1 MDDAAQYVWQP
12 GPDYL
17 GNSPIRR
24 VMTRMQVSSLEE
36 LHQVSVAEPERYWTA
51 TMAELDIRWSRPYQK
66 FADFQDGP
74 QWPSWFV
81 GGQLNIVDSAVGKWS
96 ATRPDADAVI
106 WHDEQGK
113 TARSTFAELGA
124 RVREAAAA
132 LRAIGI
138 TAGDRVGIFAPMCV
152 ETAVGFLA
160 VLAVGAVAVPMF
172 SGYPAGPVA
181 TRLRDSE
188 AVALLTATGFT
199 RRGRF
204 VPMREIAA
212 EAVRSSPTV
221 RTTILIDHTSPAD
234 PVPLGPGELSWPAFL
249 AGGAGGD
256 GTTRP
261 MDPNDPA
268 LLIYTSGTTGRPK
281 GTVHYHA
288 GVGLKMAADLAQ
300 LTDLDTGSISIHWSD
315 FGWIVGPG
323 LLLANLIV
331 GATSVINS
339 GAPDHPAPERVWE
352 LVAETGATHLWL
364 PPTLV
369 RRLRA
374 TTAELLPSYD
384 LGSLRVLCSTGEPW
398 DADTYRWYAQ
408 AVGGDRC
415 PISNYAGGTEI
426 GGGILGCVLS
436 RPIKAGSFNFPVPGM
451 AANVV
456 NDSGKP
462 VTGEIGEL
470 VIGRPFV
477 GMTQGFWR
485 DPERY
490 LQTYWS
496 TLPGV
501 WVHGD
506 WARRDE
512 DGYWFIHGRS
522 DDTIKVSGKR
532 IGPGDIEAIANGC
545 AGVAATAAIG
555 VPDQATGSAVVL
567 IVVPEGDAAGPA
579 LAARVGATLGG
590 SLDRSSLPVDIQ
602 VVRQLPMTR
611 TGKLVRR
618 VVRAAYLGLEP
629 GDLSGLEDASV
640 AEELR
645 ASIGPET
652 RGRP

>member
-1 MDDAAQYVWQP
+1 MDDPTQYVWQP

-17 GNSPIRR
+17 GDSPIRR
-24 VMTRMQVSSLEE
+24 VMNRMQVSSLEE
-36 LHQVSVAEPERYWTA
+36 LHRVSVVDPERYWAA
-51 TMAELDIRWSRPYQK
+51 TMTELDIRWSKPYQK
-66 FADFQDGP
+66 FVEFHGGP
-74 QWPSWFV
+74 QWPRWFV
-81 GGQLNIVDSAVGKWS
+81 GGRLNIVDSAVGKWV
-96 ATRPDADAVI
+96 ATRPDADAIV
-106 WHDEQGK
+106 WHDELGQ
-113 TARSTFAELGA
+113 TARSTFGELA
-124 RVREAAAA
+124 AQVRDAAAA
-132 LRAIGI
+132 LRAIGVGP
-138 TAGDRVGIFAPMCV
+138 GDRVGIFAPMCI

-160 VLAVGAVAVPMF
+160 VLAIGAVAVPMF

-199 RRGRF
+199 RRGRL

-212 EAVRSSPTV
+212 EAVRCSPTV
-221 RTTILIDHTSPAD
+221 RTTILIDHSD
-234 PVPLGPGELSWPAFL
+234 QLDSVPLDPGELSWTTFV

-256 GTTRP
+256 GATRP

-339 GAPDHPAPERVWE
+339 GAPDHPAPEHVWE
-352 LVAETGATHLWL
+352 LVAATNATHLWL

-374 TTAELLPSYD
+374 TTAELLSGYD

-398 DADTYRWYAQ
+398 DVETYRWYAQ

-456 NDSGKP
+456 DDGGEPITGK
-462 VTGEIGEL
+462 IGEL
-470 VIGRPFV
+470 VIERPFV

-496 TLPGV
+496 ALPGV

-506 WARRDE
+506 WARRDA

-522 DDTIKVSGKR
+522 DDTIKVSGRR
-532 IGPGDIEAIANGC
+532 IGPGDIETIANGC
-545 AGVAATAAIG
+545 AGVSAAAAIG
-555 VPDQATGSAVVL
+555 VPEQATGSAVVL
-567 IVVPEGDAAGPA
+567 IVMPEGDVVDPT
-579 LAARVGATLGG
+579 LVARVGARLGE
-590 SLDRSSLPVDIQ
+590 SLDRASFPIDIQ
-602 VVRQLPMTR
+602 VVRKLPLTR

-618 VVRAAYLGLEP
+618 VVRAAYLGLES
-629 GDLSGLEDASV
+629 GDLTGLEDASV
-640 AEELR
+640 VDQLR
-645 ASIGPET
+645 ANIGPET
-652 RGRP
+652 RSRP